1 MIRFAIIGSGW
12 RSLFYARTAQA
23 LPEEFELCAML
34 CRTQEKADKMRREY
48 GIPTTT
54 DEREILRLKPDFVVS
69 AVSKAGMY
77 DTSTRWLDMGCAV
90 LAETPISLDLD
101 RLYDI
106 WRRHKAGQK
115 IQVAEQYFLRPDY
128 ASILSLVR
136 DGVIGQPVSMTIS
149 AMHDYHAASMI
160 RCALQMDIEDVAITG
175 KKFVFPVANTKTRY
189 ETLTDGKLCPKE
201 QTHLIL
207 EYASGKTAFYDF
219 TAEQYRS
226 TIRSRYLNIRGTR
239 GETVGHTVYYLDEN
253 NLGHSAAIKSLDPLM
268 EYGLGEDEAAIAQ
281 LLRGMKGYI
290 DTSCGEI
297 YPMRYA
303 LEDAYIAALMTKA
316 GDEPYH
322 TCRSA
327 PRPWAE

>member
-12 RSLFYARTAQA
+12 RSLFYARTARA
-23 LPEEFELCAML
+23 LPKEFELCAML
-34 CRTQEKADKMRREY
+34 CRTPEKTDKMRRDY
-48 GIPTTT
+48 GIPATT
-54 DEREILRLKPDFVVS
+54 DEGEILRSKPDFVVS

-77 DTSTRWLDMGCAV
+77 DTCVHWLDMGCAV
-90 LAETPISLDLD
+90 LSETPVSLDFGCLC
-101 RLYDI
+101 DI

-128 ASILSLVR
+128 AAILGLVY

-160 RCALQMDIEDVAITG
+160 RCALQMDIEDVAVTG
-175 KKFVFPVANTKTRY
+175 KRFVFPVANTKTRY
-189 ETLTDGKLCPKE
+189 ETLTDGKICAKE

-219 TAEQYRS
+219 TSEQYRS

-239 GETVGHTVYYLDEN
+239 GETVGDTVYYLDEN
-253 NLGHSAAIKSLDPLM
+253 NLGRSAAIKSFNPLK

-281 LLRGMKGYI
+281 LLRGMKSYV
-290 DTSCGEI
+290 DTGLGEV
-297 YPMRYA
+297 YPMKYA
-303 LEDAYIAALMTKA
+303 LEDAYIATLMAKA
-316 GDEPYH
+316 GDEPYN

-327 PRPWAE
+327 PRPWA